1 MYHHFII
8 VHCQKNSIEWI
19 YHILGICLFIWVV
32 STLGLLWIRHLWT
45 FMHKFSFLL
54 FIHLGVEMPDHKTPL
69 YFTFWGTI
77 KLLFP
82 VTNTYENILFLVFWI
97 ISLEYFSGN
106 RVPVPKIWT
115 FLWLLLFSTCTA
127 FQKDWTSL
135 HSYHISYMYHVC
147 MHVYTHTH
155 FSTQQTYEEHATV
168 NLIFIDEDTKGHRG

>member
-1 MYHHFII
+1 MCTETTTPSENTVTEITRYFSQPQRGLCTGIP
-8 VHCQKNSIEWI
+8 QKVLHSNP
-19 YHILGICLFIWVV
+19 
-32 STLGLLWIRHLWT
+32 TLLKGQRSEELKRYSLI
-45 FMHKFSFLL
+45 FA
-54 FIHLGVEMPDHKTPL
+54 
-69 YFTFWGTI
+69 
-77 KLLFP
+77 
-82 VTNTYENILFLVFWI
+82 TYENILFLVFWI